1 MKDSGKQELNYEQ
14 MKKMITEYEE
24 VVIKE
29 DNENE

>member
-14 MKKMITEYEE
+14 MRKIITEYEE
-24 VVIKE
+24 FVIKE

>member
-14 MKKMITEYEE
+14 MRKMITEYEE

>member
-14 MKKMITEYEE
+14 MSKIITEYEE

>member
-14 MKKMITEYEE
+14 MRKIITEYEE